1 MGKLNLKYLN
11 ICTINIIMFS
21 IIFINTYI
29 FSSFFCFIAD
39 YYFPKTRIYPLH
51 KQKIIKNYKQIL
63 PCVLIN
69 LCISYPIFDIANIY
83 YNTIETNKLNPIIN
97 IFLWLCISDLI
108 FYNVH
113 RLLHTKQLYFIHSI
127 HHEYRYTHG
136 IGAIYAHPIEFVLN
150 NIVALVLP
158 IYFIGIPLYQGY
170 LIMVFST
177 FYTVVISHGGFIKD
191 QDHLIHHQKYKYNY
205 GLFIMDNIFRTNYNI
220 K

>member
-1 MGKLNLKYLN
+1 
-11 ICTINIIMFS
+11 MFP
-21 IIFINTYI
+21 IIFINSYI
-29 FSSFFCFIAD
+29 LSSFVCFIAD
-39 YYFPKTRIYPLH
+39 YFFPQTRINPLP
-51 KQKIIKNYKQIL
+51 KQTIIKNYKQIL
-63 PCVLIN
+63 PYVLIN

-83 YNTIETNKLNPIIN
+83 YNTIKPNNLNPIIN
-97 IFLWLCISDLI
+97 IFLWLCLSDLI
-108 FYNVH
+108 FYTVH

-191 QDHLIHHQKYKYNY
+191 QDHLIHHQTYKYNY
-205 GLFIMDNIFRTNYNI
+205 GLFVMDNIFRTNYNI